1 MNARQVWIMTRLT
14 VRETA
19 RRRIL
24 WVLFAIA
31 VVSVALVAWGVDQLV
46 SLGRAA
52 GTDAFGIEVGVSQ
65 VLILIAFLFSFVV
78 ATSAAFLGAP
88 AVGGDVETGTLLAI
102 LARPV
107 GRAEIFLGRW
117 LGLAAIITVYLLGS
131 SALALGA
138 VAAVSGYLPPDP
150 GMAIGFLLVEALAV
164 LTLALTLG
172 TRLPAIGAG
181 AIALGLFGLSWF
193 AGVLGAVA
201 VVFDADSLRPATDL
215 LRALVPTDLVWRGVI
230 FALEPA
236 TVLAGVR
243 AFGGAANPFFAAT
256 APSEA
261 QVAWALLWV
270 VLVGAAGILLFDR
283 REL

>member
-1 MNARQVWIMTRLT
+1 MSARQVWVITRLT

-46 SLGRAA
+46 SLGRDA

-78 ATSAAFLGAP
+78 ATSAAFAP
-88 AVGGDVETGTLLAI
+88 AIGGDVETGTLLAI
-102 LARPV
+102 LARPI
-107 GRAEIFLGRW
+107 GRAEHLPRSVARAGGDRHRVPDRE
-117 LGLAAIITVYLLGS
+117 LDLLALAAV
-131 SALALGA
+131 
-138 VAAVSGYLPPDP
+138 AVSGYLPPDP
-150 GMAIGFLLVEALAV
+150 GTAIGFLLLEALAV
-164 LTLALTLG
+164 LTVAHS
-172 TRLPAIGAG
+172 RHSPARDGRG

-201 VVFDADSLRPATDL
+201 VIFEADSLRPATD
-215 LRALVPTDLVWRGVI
+215 RFGCSCRPTSRRGVI
-230 FALEPA
+230 FALEPESVIA
-236 TVLAGVR
+236 GACLRRRRQPVLR
-243 AFGGAANPFFAAT
+243 RGAAAEPRAAWT
-256 APSEA
+256 L
-261 QVAWALLWV
+261 VWV
-270 VLVGAAGILLFDR
+270 VLVGAAGRALQR

>member
-1 MNARQVWIMTRLT
+1 MSLRQVWLVTRLT

-24 WVLFAIA
+24 WVLAAIA
-31 VVSVALVAWGVDQLV
+31 IVSVVLVAWGVDQLV

-52 GTDAFGIEVGVSQ
+52 GTDAFAIEIGVSQ

-78 ATSAAFLGAP
+78 ATSAAFLAAP
-88 AVGGDVETGTLLAI
+88 AIGGDVESGTLLAI
-102 LARPV
+102 LARPI
-107 GRAEIFLGRW
+107 GRADVFVGRW
-117 LGLAAIITVYLLGS
+117 LGLAAIVSVYLVVS
-131 SALALGA
+131 SVLALAA

-150 GMAIGFLLVEALAV
+150 ALAIAFLLMEALAV
-164 LTLALTLG
+164 LTLALALG

-201 VVFDADSLRPATDL
+201 GLFDADSLRPATDL
-215 LRALVPTDLVWRGVI
+215 LRTLVPTDLAWRGVI
-230 FALEPA
+230 YALEPA
-236 TVLAGVR
+236 SVLAGVR
-243 AFGGAANPFFAAT
+243 ALGGAANPFYAAEPPT
-256 APSEA
+256 EA
-261 QVAWALLWV
+261 QVGWTLLWI
-270 VLVGAAGILLFDR
+270 VLIAASGIVSFRR